1 MSHMHR
7 EDAVQKLTE
16 LKVVTKTID
25 DLTGGLSPDS
35 GGARDVAIVRCDSVR
50 PGL

>member
-1 MSHMHR
+1 MSRMHR

-16 LKVVTKTID
+16 LKVVTRTAD
-25 DLTGGLSPDS
+25 YATEGLNPDF
-35 GGARDVAIVRCDSVR
+35 GGARDAAIVRCDSSR